1 MSDTHHNSAQKQI
14 IFWILA
20 FAIALGFLWIFRSIL
35 LPFVAGMTLA
45 YFLDPVA
52 DFFERL
58 GLSRMVSTVLIV
70 ISFILIFI
78 FCLAIFLPLLA
89 NQATAF
95 SQHVPTLVAQLQKL
109 VMSTDVEWLRN
120 IIGGDGASLQETINK
135 VLGKSI
141 GWLTTVLTQL
151 WSSGMALVN
160 VISLLI
166 VTPVVAFYMLLDW
179 DKMVAKV
186 DHWLPRTYQPTIRLI
201 VSDINKAAAGFVRGQ
216 GTLCLILGLFYGLSL
231 TLVGLNFGLLIGL
244 IAGLI
249 SFIPYIGSITGLVI
263 SIGVGLVQ
271 FWPDWIPVAII
282 AGIFVVGQFVEG
294 NILQP
299 KLVGKSVGLHPVWLM
314 FALFAF
320 GSLFGFTGLL
330 IAVPAAAAIGVIVRF
345 GLKQYLESANY
356 KGPVKQETDK

>member
-14 IFWILA
+14 IFWLLA
-20 FAIALGFLWIFRSIL
+20 FAVSFGFLWVFRSIL

-52 DFFERL
+52 DFLERL

-95 SQHVPTLVAQLQKL
+95 AQHIPTLVARLQTL
-109 VMSTDVEWLRN
+109 VMSTEIEWLRN
-120 IIGGDGASLQETINK
+120 IIGDGASLQETINK
-135 VLGKSI
+135 VLGKSL

-160 VISLLI
+160 IISLLI

-186 DHWLPRTYQPTIRLI
+186 DHWLPRTYQTTIRLI
-201 VSDINKAAAGFVRGQ
+201 VSDINKATAGFVRGQ

-263 SIGVGLVQ
+263 SIGVALVQ
-271 FWPDWIPVAII
+271 FWPDWIPVTII

-330 IAVPAAAAIGVIVRF
+330 IAVPAAAAVGVIVRF

-356 KGPVKQETDK
+356 KGPIKPQADK